1 MQFHYDVLDIKNLI
15 KPYETN
21 LPKKRIGE
29 DEDGGYI
36 ISELPVRYDAV
47 YSYGSNDQT
56 TFEREIYN
64 LYGTESYVYDHT
76 IDGITDKPDF
86 IHFIKEGLRSDGFTW
101 THNGIP
107 LPKEP
112 TDTIENHIKKN
123 GHEDL
128 KNLFLQMDVEGSEW
142 EALHDTPPHVLDQ
155 FAQIVIELHHR
166 IRPDYIKKVYEKLNE
181 HFVCTHIHGNNHDL
195 NPWLDINFPR
205 VIEATFVRK
214 DLVSHSKVDMG
225 NFPVPDLDLP
235 NWKGMPD
242 LTLDWWKHTYEVIE
256 EAREARI

>member
-1 MQFHYDVLDIKNLI
+1 MQFHYDIIELKSLI
-15 KPYETN
+15 RPYETD
-21 LPKKRIGE
+21 LPKRRIGE

-36 ISELPVRYDAV
+36 ISELPVKYEAV

-56 TFEREIYN
+56 TFEREIYR

-76 IDGITDKPDF
+76 IDGLTDKPDH

-101 THNGIP
+101 SVNGVP

-123 GHEDL
+123 GHENY
-128 KNLFLQMDVEGSEW
+128 KNMLLQMDVEGSEW
-142 EALHDTPPHVLDQ
+142 EALYNTPSHVLKQ
-155 FAQIVIELHHR
+155 FAQIVVELHHR
-166 IRPDYIKKVYEKLNE
+166 IHPHCMREVYKKLNE
-181 HFVCTHIHGNNHDL
+181 HFVCTHIHGNNHDCC
-195 NPWLDINFPR
+195 PWMDINFPK

-214 DLVSHSKVDMG
+214 DLVKEQKEDMG
-225 NFPVPDLDLP
+225 EFPVEGLDLP

-242 LTLDWWKHTYEVIE
+242 IKLDWWKHKYGSHISGCSS
-256 EAREARI
+256 